1 MDYEEYRAA
10 YFVDPQP
17 EPRYGFTQ
25 AGGPTLWFA
34 EYEAAIEYYT
44 EVLGPPNYVE
54 GDTTQGWQIGSSS
67 LTLFA
72 GGDGHPR
79 NVEIGLLM
87 DSPEEAERLHRAF
100 ILAGGTGADP
110 TDEFMYA
117 PIRYC
122 PVTDPFGT
130 DFLIFSWLADSTVP
144 GEDE

>member
-1 MDYEEYRAA
+1 MEYEEYKKA

-17 EPRYGFTQ
+17 EPLFDFTQ

-34 EYEAAIEYYT
+34 DYDAAIEFYT

-54 GDTTQGWQIGSSS
+54 GDATNGWQIGSSL

-72 GGDGHPR
+72 GGDGHPT

-87 DSPEEAERLHRAF
+87 ASPEEAEHLHRAF
-100 ILAGGTGADP
+100 IQAGGTGADP
-110 TDEFMYA
+110 TDELMYA

-130 DFLIFSWLADSTVP
+130 DFMIFAWL
-144 GEDE
+144 